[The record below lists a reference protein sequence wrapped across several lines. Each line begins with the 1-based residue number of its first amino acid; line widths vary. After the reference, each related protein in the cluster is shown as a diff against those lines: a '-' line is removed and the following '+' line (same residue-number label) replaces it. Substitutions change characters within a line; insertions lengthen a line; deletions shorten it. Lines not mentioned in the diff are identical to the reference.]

1 MLFLTI
7 IIFIIHF
14 LFSVFMKISFN
25 LFICLF
31 KITCFLNIKI
41 LYALSLFF
49 ISTSSIADLLICFNN
64 NACFILLFVFSF
76 LQNFIKIKDNYFIL
90 S

>member
-1 MLFLTI
+1 
-7 IIFIIHF
+7 
-14 LFSVFMKISFN
+14 MKISFN
-25 LFICLF
+25 LFIC
-31 KITCFLNIKI
+31 

-76 LQNFIKIKDNYFIL
+76 LLQNFIKIKDNYFIL